1 MDEKVSK
8 LKTPEECEWFA
19 KNALERNRRD
29 LADEARRRGVE
40 LRAEAYGAK
49 TQAECECLEAIYAYE
64 EVLTAK
70 NGRRTRASRTWQ
82 MIERHGILGAVER
95 AVNREAE
102 TIGYTALLEMGLQN
116 YAFEA
121 VVVRHPEL
129 FSPESVKRSKTRV
142 DEWKA
147 PNKVSGT
154 FFDAGFSPRQEFR
167 EHHE

>member
-1 MDEKVSK
+1 MDEKVAR
-8 LKTPEECEWFA
+8 LKTPEECERFA
-19 KNALERNRRD
+19 KNALERGRRD
-29 LADEARRRGVE
+29 LADEARKRAVE

-49 TQAECECLEAIYAYE
+49 SQAERECLEAIYAYE

-102 TIGYTALLEMGLQN
+102 TAGYTALLKMGLQD

-129 FSPESVKRSKTRV
+129 FTPETVQRSQNRV
-142 DEWKA
+142 DEWKR
-147 PNKVSGT
+147 T
-154 FFDAGFSPRQEFR
+154 
-167 EHHE
+167 